1 MGDIAGLSCPKISK
15 CTLLL
20 VSFDRSATI
29 AALITHNVSSPV
41 KNLSLATACAF
52 LVATGPVL
60 ADPALMLGG
69 TFTFGAMQDPNFG
82 ITARLL
88 ENDRA
93 NESTLG
99 AGVTYYLFTG
109 DIGVD
114 VFAGYLFESG
124 VFGFGYDL
132 VQAAPI
138 VSLGLVNT
146 E

>member
-1 MGDIAGLSCPKISK
+1 MI
-15 CTLLL
+15 
-20 VSFDRSATI
+20 R
-29 AALITHNVSSPV
+29 VSSLV
-41 KNLSLATACAF
+41 KNLSLATAFVVLAG
-52 LVATGPVL
+52 TSPVL

-82 ITARLL
+82 ITARIL

-99 AGVTYYLFTG
+99 AGVTYFLFTG
-109 DIGVD
+109 DIGID

-132 VQAAPI
+132 VQGAPVI
-138 VSLGLVNT
+138 SLGLVNT